1 MAVSLVAVVLAVLV
15 PTTTSAG
22 FESTCSFDPGSARVD
37 ITSVG
42 SDGLSRNGESIELL
56 STDCGE
62 ATVHNTDLIVV
73 TISETSSRSEFALFL
88 EPDGRFAPGATDEGP
103 GSEIEIEVHFTDRS
117 DEVLGVYAGT
127 GGQRI
132 AIDGQDI
139 DLDADEETPEPDV
152 FVSGLDDCEP
162 DVSGCDILDVQ
173 TRDGRDRIDQR
184 THDEGTIVFLL
195 AGSGD
200 DVIQAQSSIVA
211 LTFADGQGGA
221 DEMRTDANARMRGG
235 PGADLLVG
243 GAGADGA
250 LHGDGGDDRVFGRG
264 GADGVQGGGGHDL
277 IVGGRRA
284 DILSGGLGG
293 DRIWGGRGPD
303 EISGDDGYDRCE
315 PEPGRTLQEQGCEER
330 LRLPPPSP

>member
-1 MAVSLVAVVLAVLV
+1 MSLATLILAALV
-15 PTTTSAG
+15 PTTASAG
-22 FESTCSFDPGSARVD
+22 FESTCSFDEGSARVD

-42 SDGLSRNGESIELL
+42 SDGLARNGDSIELL

-73 TISETSSRSEFALFL
+73 TIAETSGRNGFALFL
-88 EPDGRFAPGATDEGP
+88 RPKGRFAPGATDEGP

-117 DEVLGVYAGT
+117 DETLGVYTGT

-139 DLDADEETPEPDV
+139 DLDADEATPEPDV
-152 FVSGLDDCEP
+152 LVSGLDDCEP
-162 DVSGCDILDVQ
+162 DVSGCDILDV
-173 TRDGRDRIDQR
+173 RSGEGRDRIDQR

-195 AGSGD
+195 AESGD
-200 DVIQAQSSIVA
+200 DQIQAQSSILA
-211 LTFADGQGGA
+211 RTFADGGDGD
-221 DEMRTDANARMRGG
+221 DEMRTNANASMGGG

-243 GAGADGA
+243 GAGADGE
-250 LHGDGGDDRVFGRG
+250 LYGDGGADQVFGRG
-264 GADGVQGGGGHDL
+264 GTDTLVAGSGRDVL
-277 IVGGRRA
+277 VGGLGADSLAGRR
-284 DILSGGLGG
+284 GG
-293 DRIWGGRGPD
+293 DRIWGGRGHD
-303 EISGDDGYDRCE
+303 ELSGDEGYDRCE